1 MQRNK
6 TKTVFQGRVPNAA
19 AGRHLQLHTCPLHCQ
34 SIDHRQLCRGEIK
47 SKIKKTTKIKIKA
60 KKKSKSLHCQPIDH
74 VQLSRGEITP
84 TSDPLHDP
92 HLTFPQKLPQNG
104 EQPQDQCSNYSNN
117 FFLSPLPSSKWDHL
131 SSRRHCLYYVTHHNK
146 KPKASLNVQT
156 VQILHPGDPPMYN
169 CLALHLCLAFFKM
182 EPTFLKF
189 SQNSDYFKHVTHHPS
204 SGVK

>member
-1 MQRNK
+1 MYSKVEFRTQ
-6 TKTVFQGRVPNAA
+6 
-19 AGRHLQLHTCPLHCQ
+19 PLVDIYNFTPVLSIVNQ
-34 SIDHRQLCRGEIK
+34 SITDNSVEVRSNRK
-47 SKIKKTTKIKIKA
+47 SKANDKKQNQNEET
-60 KKKSKSLHCQPIDH
+60 KSKYLHCQPIDH

-92 HLTFPQKLPQNG
+92 HLTFPQKL
-104 EQPQDQCSNYSNN
+104 PQDQCSNYSNN

-169 CLALHLCLAFFKM
+169 CLALHLCLVFF
-182 EPTFLKF
+182 
-189 SQNSDYFKHVTHHPS
+189 
-204 SGVK
+204 